1 MLALYVLVVGAVVGA
16 IASRGNPR
24 LALLYV
30 PVAFL
35 GALLGAFAAFGDAPF
50 LLRYRFINPFHWHCW
65 GLHCLLAV
73 CGAVCGYGGGVIP
86 RAADLHAPALRD
98 SSQAHNM
105 AYISIRDS
113 LAETHTQ
120 LRQDTVRLLALAG
133 SH

>member
-35 GALLGAFAAFGDAPF
+35 GALLGAVAGFGDAPF
-50 LLRYRFINPFHWHCW
+50 LLRYGFINPFT
-65 GLHCLLAV
+65 LALLGSALFV
-73 CGAVCGYGGGVIP
+73 GGAVCGYGGGVIP